1 MMDEQVWRKDVI
13 VIKNRPKVS
22 LSNKLD
28 SRFTAK
34 K

>member
-13 VIKNRPKVS
+13 VIKNRPKVN
-22 LSNKLD
+22 LSNKLNG
-28 SRFTAK
+28 RFTTK